1 MRDSRATTKA
11 REAIEIAP
19 LSGALGAE
27 VRGLDLARPL
37 DAATFAAVHAAYL
50 AHQVLVFRDQRLTPD
65 QQLAFSR
72 RFGTLL
78 RLPYIAPLP
87 AHPEIIAVLKEADER
102 NISTFGGTWHSDF
115 SFLERPPSASLLYA
129 LEVPARGGD
138 TIWADM
144 YRAHDSLSDGL
155 RGLLRGLRAVHSG
168 VPYGTQGPASDLA
181 VSRSLAITRGDPSAD
196 AEVAHPVVRRHPETG
211 RAALFVNSIYTTRFA
226 GMTAEESAPLLRYLE
241 AHATRPEFTCR
252 VAWAPGTLVV
262 WDNRST
268 QHLAVNDYDGARRL
282 LHRTTVA
289 GERPL
294 MLDEEPPPA

>member
-1 MRDSRATTKA
+1 MRDSNSIAKA
-11 REAIEIAP
+11 AKRIEIAP

-27 VRGLDLARPL
+27 LHGLDLARPL
-37 DAATFAAVHAAYL
+37 DAEAFAAVHAAYL
-50 AHQVLVFRDQRLTPD
+50 EHQVLVFRDQQLGPD

-72 RFGTLL
+72 CFGELL

-87 AHPEIIAVLKEADER
+87 EHPEIIAVLKEAEER
-102 NISTFGGTWHSDF
+102 NISTFGGTWHTDF

-144 YRAHDSLSDGL
+144 YRAHDSLSEGL
-155 RGLLRGLRAVHSG
+155 RGVLRDLRAIHSG
-168 VPYGTQGPASDLA
+168 VPYGSHWPPPDLA
-181 VSRSLAITRGDPSAD
+181 VSRSVEMTRGDPSAD
-196 AEVAHPVVRRHPETG
+196 VEVAHPVVRRHAGTG
-211 RAALFVNSIYTTRFA
+211 RAALFVNSVYTTRFA
-226 GMTAEESAPLLRYLE
+226 NMTAEESGPLLRYLE

-252 VAWAPGTLVV
+252 VSWAAGTLVV
-262 WDNRST
+262 WDNRCT

-294 MLDEEPPPA
+294 ILDENAPA

>member
-1 MRDSRATTKA
+1 M
-11 REAIEIAP
+11 EIVP

-37 DAATFAAVHAAYL
+37 DEETFAAVHGAYL
-50 AHQVLVFRDQRLTPD
+50 DHQVLVFRDQRLTPD

-72 RFGTLL
+72 RFGRLL
-78 RLPYIAPLP
+78 RVPYVEPLAEYP
-87 AHPEIIAVLKEADER
+87 DIIAVLKEAEER
-102 NISTFGGTWHSDF
+102 NVSTFGGTWHSDF

-144 YRAHDSLSDGL
+144 YRAHDTLSA
-155 RGLLRGLRAVHSG
+155 GLRALLEGLHAIHSG
-168 VPYGTQGPASDLA
+168 VPYGTHGPPPALA
-181 VSRSLAITRGDPSAD
+181 VSRSVKMTRGDPSAD
-196 AEVAHPVVRRHPETG
+196 VEVAHPVVRRHPESG
-211 RAALFVNSIYTTRFA
+211 RPALFVNAVYTTRFA
-226 GMTAEESAPLLRYLE
+226 DMTAEESAPLLGYLE

-252 VAWAPGTLVV
+252 VSWAPGTLVL
-262 WDNRST
+262 WDNRCT

-289 GERPL
+289 GETPL
-294 MLDEEPPPA
+294 AMDGEAPA